1 MLDGPV
7 IDLSQVILVNKFGES
22 LAPIMPYGFFGGGS
36 TGDEFGKV
44 GAEIVAAALEE
55 LGGEVRGP
63 VGSVGFEG
71 VGEDGV
77 GWGVAEGFEERFA
90 DGFEVG
96 GDGLVA
102 EGIEDPAFGAD
113 GGALDLLSGVATD
126 KEECHAGNIRFFELN
141 NSGGATGAAD
151 EVGEWLGGGC
161 VPVLRLAVYQGYVD
175 L

>member
-22 LAPIMPYGFFGGGS
+22 LAPIMPYGFCGGGS

-126 KEECHAGNIRFFELN
+126 KEECRRFRRPSSAGAREGSRAFLRRYRTTT
-141 NSGGATGAAD
+141 SGPWAGRQRGD
-151 EVGEWLGGGC
+151 S
-161 VPVLRLAVYQGYVD
+161 
-175 L
+175 